1 MDGSPLLSLAFVS
14 SALSRALCLST
25 ASRKGCDDGAEMP
38 RLVSKRSWTSKRAK
52 LGDSYM
58 KYAFCVSQYLGS
70 QRRVPWTYLAL
81 KLQKLR
87 FLNHFR

>member
-1 MDGSPLLSLAFVS
+1 MDESPLLNLAFVS

-52 LGDSYM
+52 LGDSYTID
-58 KYAFCVSQYLGS
+58 ASWVSQYLRS
-70 QRRVPWTYLAL
+70 QRKVTLTDLSL

-87 FLNHFR
+87 FLNHLG